1 MENHGGEKQE
11 TRLASF
17 VVERLL
23 EWFRSEVTNIW
34 DRRSSFGYEQFS
46 AFGHSCS
53 TDVTL
58 NCSRVLFPESPAFR
72 LKSLPPTQLLS
83 AEAKRSWYLLISISN
98 PSEILHTHTHTKW
111 LPPKY
116 YVLFVLHMTEWSFV
130 NTKWMVSLLWINS
143 LISSHWIKRKKFKPS
158 PWTTKPCII
167 QSLPNSLT
175 SSHDSFHLHAFWMTW
190 PHLGL
195 RTCQAFLHLSLWAFA
210 VLELRMLLPGSSLSP
225 FHHISAEMSCSNRQ
239 LLLSLPH

>member
-46 AFGHSCS
+46 TFGHSCS

-98 PSEILHTHTHTKW
+98 PSEILHTHTHKIIA
-111 LPPKY
+111 PKILCA
-116 YVLFVLHMTEWSFV
+116 VCSPHDRVIFCKHKVDGITPLDKLFNIFPL
-130 NTKWMVSLLWINS
+130 N
-143 LISSHWIKRKKFKPS
+143 
-158 PWTTKPCII
+158 
-167 QSLPNSLT
+167 
-175 SSHDSFHLHAFWMTW
+175 
-190 PHLGL
+190 
-195 RTCQAFLHLSLWAFA
+195 
-210 VLELRMLLPGSSLSP
+210 
-225 FHHISAEMSCSNRQ
+225 
-239 LLLSLPH
+239 